1 VYVFRAYYSLPPDMV
16 DRDGNP
22 VHALYGFARFMGD
35 LIEREK
41 PRYIAVAFDASLSTS
56 FRNLI
61 YPAYKANR
69 EPAPP
74 DLVLQFERC
83 RQYCERLGIAWFDS
97 PEFEADDLIGTLA
110 ARMRAEGL
118 RSTIVSRDKD
128 LAQLI
133 TPGDV
138 YWDYSGNARY
148 HHGEIEGRFGVAPD
162 RYADYLALTGD
173 AVDNIAGVPGVGPK
187 TATVLMRAFATLE
200 ELYERLDV
208 VHDLPLR
215 GAAAVVAL
223 TYGQLHAEV
232 CKFANA
238 LKGLGIQPGD
248 RVIIYMPMVP
258 EARDRDASPARASAP
273 STRWSS
279 AASRPRRSPTASTT
293 PARWSSPPTA
303 AGAAA
308 RCCRS
313 SNRRQGAGRRLPTS
327 HRALSC
333 STASTKPSTGAG
345 PRPVVARAD
354 RASRRRLPPEPGGQR
369 APAVPALHLGLDRQ
383 AEGHPAHHRRL
394 HCCGAKTFEWVFD
407 QAATDVYWCTADCG
421 WVTGHSYVT
430 YGPLA
435 AGATCVIYEGAPD
448 FPDARTASGKII
460 ERYKRLASSTPRPP
474 RSARS

>member
-1 VYVFRAYYSLPPDMV
+1 MYVFRAYYSLPPDMV

-56 FRNLI
+56 FRNQI

-215 GAAAVVAL
+215 GAAAVVARLAQHREAAFLARQL
-223 TYGQLHAEV
+223 TRIRCDVMLPVTRHQLQRRPPD
-232 CKFANA
+232 
-238 LKGLGIQPGD
+238 L
-248 RVIIYMPMVP
+248 
-258 EARDRDASPARASAP
+258 PAIDDFCGSNGFGSLIRNQ
-273 STRWSS
+273 
-279 AASRPRRSPTASTT
+279 
-293 PARWSSPPTA
+293 
-303 AGAAA
+303 AA
-308 RCCRS
+308 R
-313 SNRRQGAGRRLPTS
+313 LPQ
-327 HRALSC
+327 
-333 STASTKPSTGAG
+333 P
-345 PRPVVARAD
+345 
-354 RASRRRLPPEPGGQR
+354 
-369 APAVPALHLGLDRQ
+369 
-383 AEGHPAHHRRL
+383 
-394 HCCGAKTFEWVFD
+394 
-407 QAATDVYWCTADCG
+407 
-421 WVTGHSYVT
+421 
-430 YGPLA
+430 
-435 AGATCVIYEGAPD
+435 
-448 FPDARTASGKII
+448 
-460 ERYKRLASSTPRPP
+460 
-474 RSARS
+474 